1 MAYLRVVL
9 YKMYSLSSIE
19 RDIKMVKKILIIED
33 EKQLARFVS
42 LELEHEGYS
51 VVVRHDGRSGLEAA
65 MAQDWDMIL
74 LDLMLPELDGF
85 EVARRLRNEKQTPI
99 TMMTARD
106 STMDK
111 VAGLDIGAD
120 DYITKPFA
128 IEELLARLRAN
139 FRRQDREIQKRKK
152 TDGTTFRDLT
162 INKKNRQVERG
173 GEVIDL
179 TKREYDLLTTLM
191 KNVNDVV
198 TREQLVQ
205 NVWGYDEGTETNV
218 VDVYIRYLRNK
229 LDQDGK
235 DSYIQTVR
243 GLGYMLREN
252 N

>member
-1 MAYLRVVL
+1 
-9 YKMYSLSSIE
+9 
-19 RDIKMVKKILIIED
+19 MVKKILIIED

-179 TKREYDLLTTLM
+179 TKREYDLVTTLM

>member
-1 MAYLRVVL
+1 MG
-9 YKMYSLSSIE
+9 
-19 RDIKMVKKILIIED
+19 KKILIIED

-42 LELEHEGYS
+42 LELEHEVYS
-51 VVVRHDGRSGLEAA
+51 VETRPDGRSGLEAA
-65 MAQDWDMIL
+65 MTQEWDMIL

-99 TMMTARD
+99 TIMTARD

-139 FRRQDREIQKRKK
+139 FRRQDREVQKRKK
-152 TDGTTFRDLT
+152 TDGTTFRDLI
-162 INKKNRQVERG
+162 INKKNRQVQRG
-173 GEVIDL
+173 EEIIDL

-205 NVWGYDEGTETNV
+205 NVWGYEEGTETNV

-229 LDQDGK
+229 LDQKGK

>member
-1 MAYLRVVL
+1 
-9 YKMYSLSSIE
+9 
-19 RDIKMVKKILIIED
+19 MVKKILIIED

-42 LELEHEGYS
+42 LELEHEGYA
-51 VVVRHDGRSGLEAA
+51 VEVRHDGRTGLEAA
-65 MAQDWDMIL
+65 LSQDWDMIL

-99 TMMTARD
+99 IIMTARD
-106 STMDK
+106 SVMDK

-120 DYITKPFA
+120 DYVTKPFA
-128 IEELLARLRAN
+128 IEELLARLRSN
-139 FRRQDREIQKRKK
+139 FRRQDREVQKRKK
-152 TDGTTFRDLT
+152 SDGSTFRDLI
-162 INKKNRQVERG
+162 INKKNRQVQRG
-173 GEVIDL
+173 DEVIDL

-205 NVWGYDEGTETNV
+205 NVWGYEEGTETNV

-229 LDQDGK
+229 LDQKGK

-252 N
+252 

>member
-1 MAYLRVVL
+1 
-9 YKMYSLSSIE
+9 
-19 RDIKMVKKILIIED
+19 MVKKILIIED

-42 LELEHEGYS
+42 LELEHEGYN

-65 MAQDWDMIL
+65 ISQDWDMIL

-229 LDQDGK
+229 LDRDGK